1 MSRYTLDASGGAP
14 ENARGNARGGDISL
28 TADTLTL
35 AGAHLHADGATG
47 GGRIRAGGGWQGKDT
62 DLPNARKT
70 RVTAS
75 TDLTANAGTSGDG
88 GTVVIWSEETTTFA
102 GAIAATGGRS
112 GGDGGRAE
120 VSSHDKLGFTGDADL
135 SAHAG
140 ARGKLLLDPKNIVID
155 DSTPSAYEVIPLTY
169 ASPKA
174 GDKHGSKGVVVLE
187 NGNLV
192 VASPYD
198 DTAATDSGAARLYRP
213 DGALLATLSGTTA
226 SDKVSSKGITAIGN
240 GHYVVAS
247 PDWGGKKGAVTWGNG
262 AVDGPRLVGEVS
274 AGNSL
279 LGNTSYTGSS
289 AQGDQVGSK
298 GVTALGN
305 GHYVV
310 ASPYWDGRKGAVTWG
325 NGATGGPRLVG
336 EVSATNSLVGST
348 GYTSFAA
355 PGDQVGFKGVTALG
369 NGHYVLASSYWDGR
383 KGAVTWGNGATGGP
397 RLVGEVSATN
407 SLVGS
412 TSYTS
417 SAAPGDLVGSDGV
430 RALGNGHYVVASSNW
445 GGKKGAVTWGD
456 GRTAADGGTRLT
468 GPVTDTNSLVGSTA
482 DDEVG
487 GGGGGG
493 VTVLGNGH
501 YVVASPNWDGRKG
514 TVAWGNGAT
523 GGPRL
528 VGEVSATNSLVG
540 STAEDQVG
548 RGTITVLGNGNYV
561 VAAPYWDGKKGAV
574 TWGNGAAD
582 GARLVGP
589 ITDTNS
595 QVGATAND
603 KVGSGGITP
612 LANGDDYVVV
622 SPYWDDTANG
632 LTDVGKVEIVRPLPF
647 GTPFTYAINETAD
660 RTLGASQLTGLLDAG
675 TDVVLQA
682 SNDITVA
689 NAITVNNGSGDGGA
703 LILQA
708 GRSLL
713 LNADITTDNG
723 DLILI
728 ANDTKANGVV
738 DAQRGAGAAV
748 ITMAAGTS
756 IAAGTG
762 TVTIELRDG
771 AGKTNTTSGDISLR
785 DITASA
791 ISAVNDGPTAG
802 SGVILD
808 GTLAASATTG
818 DGIVLT
824 GDGFTNNT
832 GASALATGAGS
843 RWLVW
848 SGDPAND
855 TPGGL
860 VPGFEQYDATHG
872 TTAVLSA
879 TGHGFLHATA
889 GPSTGGT
896 TTTTGAATS
905 AATSTPNRAGIDAF
919 VQSTVDFLS
928 PAGDIAAAI
937 RENLGGEDAVISD
950 GFGTDFASPAG
961 GGRRRR

>member
-305 GHYVV
+305 GHYV
-310 ASPYWDGRKGAVTWG
+310 
-325 NGATGGPRLVG
+325 
-336 EVSATNSLVGST
+336 
-348 GYTSFAA
+348 
-355 PGDQVGFKGVTALG
+355 
-369 NGHYVLASSYWDGR
+369 LASSYWDGR
-383 KGAVTWGNGATGGP
+383 KGAVTWGNGATGGL